1 MSIIVL
7 QQDRGLERAGHED
20 VVWFC
25 VAHLDFVV
33 RELPEPSKLST
44 SANPMAGQLRAVQ
57 TSLEPLLYS
66 RMVGSVETLEPLVDR
81 CQLLWNAELGLLRV
95 ERPVDST
102 ANDDREV
109 DCSRVSVKSRAR

>member
-7 QQDRGLERAGHED
+7 QQNRGLERAGHED

-25 VAHLDFVV
+25 VAHLDFIV

-44 SANPMAGQLRAVQ
+44 AVD
-57 TSLEPLLYS
+57 SVLNRFCILDRHLDS
-66 RMVGSVETLEPLVDR
+66 RMIGSVETLESFVDR
-81 CQLLWNAELGLLRV
+81 RQLLGNAELCLLRV

-102 ANDDREV
+102 TDDDREV
-109 DCSRVSVKSRAR
+109 DCSRVSLRSRAR